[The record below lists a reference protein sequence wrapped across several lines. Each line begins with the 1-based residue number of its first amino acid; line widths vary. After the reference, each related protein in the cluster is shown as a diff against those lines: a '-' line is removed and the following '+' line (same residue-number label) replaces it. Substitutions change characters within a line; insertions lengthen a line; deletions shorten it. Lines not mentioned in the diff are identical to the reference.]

1 MISIIIPVFNEEANL
16 VWHHD
21 KISMYL
27 ATLPYQFEILYVNDG
42 SRDKSLLVLK
52 SIAARDSNARYISF
66 SRNFGKE
73 AATTAG
79 LRACR
84 GDAAIMIDA
93 DGQHPIELI
102 QEFIDRWQAGGQ
114 VIIGVRR
121 GTVKQGLIKRSGSRL
136 FYTTLATLG
145 GTGKSVAGAT
155 DFRLLD
161 RRVIDEFNRLSERNR
176 MTRGLIDWLGF
187 RREYVPFLA
196 LKRHGGKASY
206 SVRKLFRLAAH
217 GLVAQSTRPLQLTG
231 ALGIAVMVISALLGV
246 SLAIETYVFSDPFHL
261 AIHGTAILALFVSFL
276 VGIVLVCQWM
286 LALYIESIYV
296 EAQNRPLYVIDE
308 DSVSMNEEVRLLRPA
323 ASSHMVREEAL

>member
-16 VWHHD
+16 SWHHK
-21 KISMYL
+21 KITEYL

-42 SRDKSLLVLK
+42 SRDNSLMVLK
-52 SIAARDSNARYISF
+52 SITAQDSHARYISF

-121 GTVKQGLIKRSGSRL
+121 GTVKQGFIKRSGSRL
-136 FYTTLATLG
+136 FYTTLATVG
-145 GTGKSVAGAT
+145 GADKAVAGAT

-206 SVRKLFRLAAH
+206 NVRKLFRLAMH
-217 GLVAQSTRPLQLTG
+217 GLVAQSTKPLQLTG
-231 ALGIAVMVISALLGV
+231 ALGDRGDDDLGDSG
-246 SLAIETYVFSDPFHL
+246 SLSCGRDL
-261 AIHGTAILALFVSFL
+261 CL
-276 VGIVLVCQWM
+276 
-286 LALYIESIYV
+286 
-296 EAQNRPLYVIDE
+296 
-308 DSVSMNEEVRLLRPA
+308 
-323 ASSHMVREEAL
+323 

>member
-1 MISIIIPVFNEEANL
+1 MISIIIPVFNEETNL
-16 VWHHD
+16 AWHHD
-21 KISMYL
+21 KITEHL

-42 SRDKSLLVLK
+42 SRDKSLAVLK
-52 SIAARDSNARYISF
+52 GIAAQDSHARYISF

-84 GDAAIMIDA
+84 GDAAIIIDA

-102 QEFIDRWQAGGQ
+102 QKFIDRWQAGGQ

-121 GTVKQGLIKRSGSRL
+121 GNAKAGFIKRAGSRL
-136 FYTTLATLG
+136 FYKTLDTLG
-145 GTGKSVAGAT
+145 GSDKSVAGAT

-187 RREYVPFLA
+187 RREYIPFLA

-206 SVRKLFRLAAH
+206 NVRKLFKLAMH
-217 GLVAQSTRPLQLTG
+217 GLVSQSTRPLQLTG
-231 ALGIAVMVISALLGV
+231 ALGIAVMVISALLFV
-246 SLAIETYVFSDPFHL
+246 SLAVETYAFNDPLNL
-261 AIHGTAILALFVSFL
+261 AIHGSAILALFVSFL
-276 VGIVLVCQWM
+276 IGIVLVCQWM

-296 EAQNRPLYVIDE
+296 EAQNRPLYVVDE
-308 DSVSMNEEVRLLRPA
+308 DSVKDSLIQEAPLLQPYDRVR
-323 ASSHMVREEAL
+323 SQ

>member
-16 VWHHD
+16 VWHHRT
-21 KISMYL
+21 ITEYL
-27 ATLPYQFEILYVNDG
+27 ATLPYRFEILYVNDG
-42 SRDKSLLVLK
+42 SHDKSLVILK
-52 SIAARDSNARYISF
+52 HIAAEDSQARYISF

-79 LRACR
+79 LKACR
-84 GDAAIMIDA
+84 GDAAIIIDA
-93 DGQHPIELI
+93 DGQHPIVLI
-102 QEFIDRWQAGGQ
+102 EKFIDRWQAGGQ

-121 GTVKQGLIKRSGSRL
+121 GNANAGFIKRAGSRL
-136 FYTTLATLG
+136 FYKSLDIVG
-145 GTGKSVAGAT
+145 GGGRSMAGAT

-206 SVRKLFRLAAH
+206 NVRRLFRLAMH
-217 GLVAQSTRPLQLTG
+217 GLVSQSTRPLQLTG
-231 ALGIAVMVISALLGV
+231 VLGIAVMVTSALLFV
-246 SLAIETYVFSDPFHL
+246 SLAVETYVFNDVFHL
-261 AIHGTAILALFVSFL
+261 GIRGTAFLALFVSFL
-276 VGIVLVCQWM
+276 VSIVLVCQWM

-296 EAQNRPLYVIDE
+296 EAQNRPLYVVDE
-308 DSVSMNEEVRLLRPA
+308 DSVEARMIEVVPLLQPYEQVP
-323 ASSHMVREEAL
+323 SE

>member
-16 VWHHD
+16 AWHHQ
-21 KISMYL
+21 KITEYL
-27 ATLPYQFEILYVNDG
+27 ATLPCQFEILYVNDG
-42 SRDKSLLVLK
+42 SRDKSLAILK
-52 SIAARDSNARYISF
+52 SIAAQDSYTRYISF

-84 GDAAIMIDA
+84 GDAAIIIDA

-102 QEFIDRWQAGGQ
+102 QEFIERWQAGGQ

-121 GTVKQGLIKRSGSRL
+121 GTVKQGFIKRFGSRL

-145 GTGKSVAGAT
+145 GSGESVAGST

-206 SVRKLFRLAAH
+206 SVRKLFRLAMH
-217 GLVAQSTRPLQLTG
+217 GLIAQSTKPLQLTG
-231 ALGIAVMVISALLGV
+231 VLGIAVMVISALLFV
-246 SLAIETYVFSDPFHL
+246 SLAVETYVFNDFLHL
-261 AIHGTAILALFVSFL
+261 AIRGTAILALFVSFL

-286 LALYIESIYV
+286 LAIYIESIYI
-296 EAQNRPLYVIDE
+296 EAQNRPLYVVDE
-308 DSVSMNEEVRLLRPA
+308 DSIIEVAPLLQPYERVP
-323 ASSHMVREEAL
+323 SE

>member
-16 VWHHD
+16 AWHHA
-21 KISMYL
+21 KIAEYL
-27 ATLPYQFEILYVNDG
+27 ATLPYEFEILYVNDG
-42 SRDKSLLVLK
+42 SRDNSLAVLK
-52 SIAARDSNARYISF
+52 SIEAQDSRARYISF

-102 QEFIDRWQAGGQ
+102 QEFIARWQAGGQ
-114 VIIGVRR
+114 VVIGVRR
-121 GTVKQGLIKRSGSRL
+121 RNASEGLIKRFGSGV
-136 FYTTLATLG
+136 FYKSAGALG
-145 GTGKSVAGAT
+145 GTGQSVTGAT

-161 RRVIDEFNRLSERNR
+161 RKVIDEFNRLSERNR

-187 RREYVPFLA
+187 RREYVPFVA
-196 LKRHGGKASY
+196 AKRHGGKASY
-206 SVRKLFRLAAH
+206 NVRKLFRLAMH
-217 GLVAQSTRPLQLTG
+217 GLVAQSTKPLQLTG
-231 ALGIAVMVISALLGV
+231 VLGVVVMLISALLGV
-246 SLAIETYVFSDPFHL
+246 SLGVETYVFNDILHL

-308 DSVSMNEEVRLLRPA
+308 DSMSMTEEVRLLRPVTR
-323 ASSHMVREEAL
+323 SHMVREEAL

>member
-16 VWHHD
+16 VWHHE
-21 KISMYL
+21 KISRYL

-102 QEFIDRWQAGGQ
+102 QEFINRWQAGGQ

-121 GTVKQGLIKRSGSRL
+121 GTVKQGFVKRFGSRL
-136 FYTTLATLG
+136 FYTTLATFG

-206 SVRKLFRLAAH
+206 NVRKLFGLAAH

-246 SLAIETYVFSDPFHL
+246 SLAIETYVFNDILHL

-308 DSVSMNEEVRLLRPA
+308 DSVSMNEEVRVLHPVA
-323 ASSHMVREEAL
+323 PSHMVREEAL

>member
-16 VWHHD
+16 AWHHER
-21 KISMYL
+21 ITRYL
-27 ATLPYQFEILYVNDG
+27 ATLPHQYEVLYVNDG
-42 SRDKSLLVLK
+42 SRDKSLAILK
-52 SIAARDSNARYISF
+52 SIAAQDSNTRYISF

-79 LRACR
+79 LRACS
-84 GDAAIMIDA
+84 GDAAIIIDA

-102 QEFIDRWQAGGQ
+102 QEFIERWQAGGQ

-121 GTVKQGLIKRSGSRL
+121 GNAKAGFIKRSGSRL
-136 FYTTLATLG
+136 FYKSLDALG
-145 GTGKSVAGAT
+145 GGGKSVAGAT

-187 RREYVPFLA
+187 RREYVSFLA

-206 SVRKLFRLAAH
+206 NVRKLFRLAMH
-217 GLVAQSTRPLQLTG
+217 GLIAQSTRPLQLTG
-231 ALGIAVMVISALLGV
+231 VLGIAVVVISALLFT
-246 SLAIETYVFSDPFHL
+246 SLVVEKYVFGDLLHL
-261 AIHGTAILALFVSFL
+261 AITGTALLALFVSFL

-296 EAQNRPLYVIDE
+296 EAQNRPLYVVDE
-308 DSVSMNEEVRLLRPA
+308 DSLIEEVRVLRPYERIP
-323 ASSHMVREEAL
+323 RE

>member
-16 VWHHD
+16 AWHHG
-21 KISMYL
+21 KITEYL
-27 ATLPYQFEILYVNDG
+27 ATLPYQFELLYVNDG
-42 SRDKSLLVLK
+42 SRDKSLAVLK
-52 SIAARDSNARYISF
+52 SIAAQDSHTRYVSF

-84 GDAAIMIDA
+84 GDAAIIIDA
-93 DGQHPIELI
+93 DGQHPIEVI
-102 QEFIDRWQAGGQ
+102 QEFIERWQAGGQ

-121 GTVKQGLIKRSGSRL
+121 GNAKAGFIKRFGSRL
-136 FYTTLATLG
+136 FYKTLDTLG
-145 GTGKSVAGAT
+145 GGKPVAGAT

-206 SVRKLFRLAAH
+206 SVRKLFRLAMH

-231 ALGIAVMVISALLGV
+231 VLGIAVMVISALLSV
-246 SLAIETYVFSDPFHL
+246 SLVVEKYALGDVLHL
-261 AIHGTAILALFVSFL
+261 AITGSAILALFVSFL
-276 VGIVLVCQWM
+276 VGIVLVCQWL

-296 EAQNRPLYVIDE
+296 EAQNRPLYVVDE
-308 DSVSMNEEVRLLRPA
+308 DSMIKDVRLLQPIERVP
-323 ASSHMVREEAL
+323 SE

>member
-1 MISIIIPVFNEEANL
+1 MTEAAINR
-16 VWHHD
+16 
-21 KISMYL
+21 S
-27 ATLPYQFEILYVNDG
+27 
-42 SRDKSLLVLK
+42 LVLK
-52 SIAARDSNARYISF
+52 SIAAQDSHARYISF

-102 QEFIDRWQAGGQ
+102 QEFINRWQAGGQ

-121 GTVKQGLIKRSGSRL
+121 GTVKQGFIKRFGSRL
-136 FYTTLATLG
+136 FYKTLATLG
-145 GTGKSVAGAT
+145 GTDKSVAGAT

-206 SVRKLFRLAAH
+206 NVRKLFRLAMH
-217 GLVAQSTRPLQLTG
+217 GLVSQSTRPLQLTG
-231 ALGIAVMVISALLGV
+231 ALGIAVMVISALLLV
-246 SLAIETYVFSDPFHL
+246 SLAIETYVFNDMLHL
-261 AIHGTAILALFVSFL
+261 AVHGSAILALFVSFL

-296 EAQNRPLYVIDE
+296 EAQNRPLYVVDE
-308 DSVSMNEEVRLLRPA
+308 DSMSMNEEVRLLHPVVP
-323 ASSHMVREEAL
+323 SHMVREEAL